1 MSDSAFTSPTCETPQ
16 LLWAADAE
24 LGEGLCWSPSTQCI
38 WWVDI
43 YGQRLLRLNTRS
55 GEKKEWPFDDTISAV
70 AERRDAPGLIVAMRR
85 SIAFF
90 DPASGTL
97 QVLHTPEPH
106 LQDNRFNDG
115 KCDAQGRFWAGTMH
129 LGCTEESG
137 SVYCV
142 HPTPGGTQIT
152 CAWNARF
159 PVVNGPTW
167 SIDGGRIWINDTAR
181 NRMHVADFDADTG
194 TITNPRLWMRLGK
207 GDGYPDGMT
216 TDAQGRLWLAHWG
229 GACVTC
235 HAPDDGRELARIP
248 LPTSHITNVCFGGED
263 MHTLFITSAWSEL
276 TPEQRAAEPLA
287 GSLFAVRTDA
297 LGIAPHR
304 FAG

>member
-1 MSDSAFTSPTCETPQ
+1 MTDSAITSPTCDTPQ

-43 YGQRLLRLNTRS
+43 YGQRLLRLNTQS
-55 GEKKEWPFDDTISAV
+55 GEKKAWPFDDTISAV

-90 DPASGTL
+90 DPDSGTQHL
-97 QVLHTPEPH
+97 LHTPEPH
-106 LQDNRFNDG
+106 LTDNRFNDG
-115 KCDAQGRFWAGTMH
+115 KCDPQGRFWAGTMH
-129 LGCTEESG
+129 LGCTDETG

-142 HPTPGGTQIT
+142 SASPAGTDIT

-167 SIDGGRIWINDTAR
+167 SMDGTRIWINDTAR
-181 NRMHVADFDADTG
+181 NRMHVADFDGATG
-194 TITNPRLWMRLGK
+194 ALSNPRQWMRLAK

-235 HAPDDGRELARIP
+235 HAPDDGRELARIK

-263 MHTLFITSAWSEL
+263 MRTLYITSAWSEL
-276 TPEQRAAEPLA
+276 TPEQRVTEPLA

-297 LGIAPHR
+297 VGLVPHT
-304 FAG
+304 FAA